1 MLYCSRC
8 GQALPPG
15 WRFCPECLPDPA
27 EGSSRREANLCLLL
41 GNFSLAHRH
50 PQLAALF
57 YRTALEIDPAS
68 WEAFFNLGC
77 QAWQQGDVDRALA
90 FWEASLKLNPD
101 NYLAHFNLGTYF
113 LYTRNLSAARYHL
126 TRVRRLK
133 PGFLE
138 GRINLG
144 TTYLLL
150 GLLEA
155 SRREYTFVLERA
167 PEHRGARRG
176 LTLVNKAIAAGRRGK
191 GRSSTHIHSV
201 PGF

>member
-15 WRFCPECLPDPA
+15 WRFCPECLPDPVK
-27 EGSSRREANLCLLL
+27 ESPRRETNLCLLL
-41 GNFSLAHRH
+41 GNFSLAHQR

-57 YRTALEIDPAS
+57 YRAALEIDRDNWKAY
-68 WEAFFNLGC
+68 FNLGC
-77 QAWQQGDVDRALA
+77 QAWQQGDVKRALT

-113 LYTRNLSAARYHL
+113 LYNRNLRAARYHL

-133 PGFLE
+133 PGYLE

-155 SRREYTFVLERA
+155 SRREYNFVLERV
-167 PEHRGARRG
+167 PDHEGARRG
-176 LTLVNKAIAAGRRGK
+176 LALVNKIAAAGCPSKR
-191 GRSSTHIHSV
+191 RSSTQLHV
-201 PGF
+201 E